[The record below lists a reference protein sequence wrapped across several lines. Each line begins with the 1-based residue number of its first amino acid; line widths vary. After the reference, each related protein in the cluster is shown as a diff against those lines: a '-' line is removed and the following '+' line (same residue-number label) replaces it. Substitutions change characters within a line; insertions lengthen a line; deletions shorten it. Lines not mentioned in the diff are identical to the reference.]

1 MCTLLKIFEVFM
13 ADILTK
19 VNLPNV
25 DCRNMYFINNDEIFA
40 GKDITKAPT
49 YISRDFKLALRVTYV
64 NQSGI
69 RTQTKKIFCFSK
81 KVTFLQA
88 LREVTSHRAILLKK
102 LKEGA
107 HKEVKIKIP
116 TLKQAWHEFIDMK
129 KNQLSPNTLV
139 SYDSFINKWILSK
152 QDLSKTPI
160 DKITTKQLQA
170 IVNEIL
176 NSGMSPRTAKSV
188 KETMRPLFKQYV
200 LEGTLKLNPADLIQ
214 IPKFDN
220 EVTVDLS
227 DEKIKELY
235 DILYNYPIEP
245 FRSMFVWL
253 SHGRRLNEIL
263 SLEWTDINMDNRTY
277 TIKFENNK
285 GRKPM
290 TYKLGDELLETLNI
304 IGIEKNGYVFHA
316 LTDKSNKM
324 NKGTIRNHWEKVL
337 QQLGTHLRI
346 HDLRHL
352 IGGTLVSHG
361 KTLEQVASVL
371 GHTSTSVTKRYS
383 KVRQEVAAE
392 SLDDFFKRVR

>member
-1 MCTLLKIFEVFM
+1 MRFFM

-19 VNLPNV
+19 MNLPNV
-25 DCRNMYFINNDEIFA
+25 DCRNIYFVNNDELFA

-49 YISRDFKLALRVTYV
+49 YISRDFKLALRVTHV
-64 NQSGI
+64 NQSGV
-69 RTQTKKIFCFSK
+69 RTQTKKIFNFSK
-81 KVTFLQA
+81 KITFLQA
-88 LREVTSHRAILLKK
+88 LREVSSYRETLLKK

-107 HKEVKIKIP
+107 HKEIKIKIP
-116 TLKQAWHEFIDMK
+116 TLKQAWEDFKEMK

-139 SYDSFINKWILSK
+139 SYESFINKWVLSK
-152 QDLSKTPI
+152 PDLAKTPI
-160 DKITTKQLQA
+160 DKVTTKQLQS

-176 NSGMSPRTAKSV
+176 NLGMSPRTAKSL
-188 KETMRPLFKQYV
+188 KETLRPLFKRYV
-200 LEGTLKLNPADLIQ
+200 LEGTLKLNPADLLQ
-214 IPKFDN
+214 LPKFDN
-220 EVTVDLS
+220 EVTVELS

-235 DILYNYPIEP
+235 ELLYNYPLEP
-245 FRSMFVWL
+245 FRSMFIWL

-263 SLEWTDINMDNRTY
+263 SLEWSDINLDNNTY

-285 GRKPM
+285 VRKPM
-290 TYKLGDELLETLNI
+290 TYKLSSELLETLDA

-316 LTDKSNKM
+316 LTNKNNKM

-337 QQLGTHLRI
+337 EQLGEHLRM

-352 IGGTLVSHG
+352 IGGTLVSNG